1 MTAGTHQLIGY
12 DMIVDL
18 ILTVEDMNKSKS
30 KIMNT
35 TGKHLI
41 GQMEVLEKIVNSI
54 SYKDKKMDVD
64 RIARYCI
71 SHLQSNKAGIMF

>member
-71 SHLQSNKAGIMF
+71 SHLQSNNAGVRF